1 MVLISANGLIYKEKS
16 IKRKHNLHCVQAM
29 LTVDVDN
36 V

>member
-1 MVLISANGLIYKEKS
+1 MVLISANGLINKEKS